1 MLKSKKSIY
10 LLIPLNLAIW
20 SFFIYR
26 FWSAY
31 HEADVSVEN
40 NNIQISGFK
49 TEKDSVTYTL
59 SLSYKDPFL
68 RESERAYAEPSSGP
82 ASRTVTKNQA
92 PRRAEPVPAAV
103 PKAALPDIKYLGLVK
118 NNSSGIVT
126 ALVAINGQSRLV
138 KANESVDGFL
148 FKSFSKDS
156 LVARRGSER
165 FVVMK

>member
-10 LLIPLNLAIW
+10 ILIPLNLAVW

-31 HEADVSVEN
+31 HESDVPMGDSG
-40 NNIQISGFK
+40 IQISAFK
-49 TEKDSVTYTL
+49 TEKDSVTYKL

-68 RESERAYAEPSSGP
+68 REGEQAYAEPSAGQ
-82 ASRTVTKNQA
+82 ASRTAAKNPA
-92 PRRAEPVPAAV
+92 PRAAEPAPVAV

-118 NNSSGIVT
+118 NNSSGVVT

-138 KANESVDGFL
+138 RANESIDGFL
-148 FKSFSKDS
+148 FKSFSRDS
-156 LVARRGSER
+156 LVAKRGSER